1 MDTIIKPKRAYNRK
15 PKVDLGTVVTDKPVV
30 KEVVKDVV
38 IPEECKTLGI
48 EIVEFKL
55 YLKNPEQ
62 YKDNKDL
69 MSLFQWIETTTR
81 NEQEYDSNGVPSFVE
96 QFVNVI
102 VNGKAKKEKILLPK
116 KNTITYESLTYLE
129 CINRPLSTFNLQKI
143 ECKDNEFKKWAVK
156 QSFYELYGVKFYIA
170 QFEDWQPQAE
180 EIGRTDKV
188 IRYRL
193 SLYSK

>member
-1 MDTIIKPKRAYNRK
+1 MDTVIKPKRAYNRK
-15 PKVDLGTVVTDKPVV
+15 PKVDVGTVVIDKPVV
-30 KEVVKDVV
+30 KEVVDLV
-38 IPEECKTLGI
+38 IPKEFKSLGI
-48 EIVEFKL
+48 EIIEFKL
-55 YLKNPEQ
+55 YLKNPERF
-62 YKDNKDL
+62 KDNKEL

-81 NEQEYDSNGVPSFVE
+81 TEQEYDSNGVPNFTQ

-102 VNGKAKKEKILLPK
+102 VDEKTKQEKILVPK
-116 KNTITYESLTYLE
+116 KNTITYQSTTYLE

-143 ECKDNEFKKWAVK
+143 ECKDKEFREWAVK